1 MDLSMRYNEAEM
13 VVVLAEDDLVFVLV
27 VDDLVFVLAEVDLV
41 FEGGHIR
48 ALVCSAL
55 LLEMC

>member
-1 MDLSMRYNEAEM
+1 MDLSMHCNEAEM
-13 VVVLAEDDLVFVLV
+13 VVVLAEDDSVFVVGAYLVFVLV
-27 VDDLVFVLAEVDLV
+27 GVDLVFV
-41 FEGGHIR
+41 GGHIR

>member
-1 MDLSMRYNEAEM
+1 MDLSMHCNEAEM
-13 VVVLAEDDLVFVLV
+13 VVVLVEDDLVFVV
-27 VDDLVFVLAEVDLV
+27 VADSVFVLAGVDLVFVGD
-41 FEGGHIR
+41 HIQ